1 MSTKAT
7 KSTIKQANVSS
18 AELKEL
24 LDIIPSINKGDA
36 MVSQSV
42 VRYVDIKNDIKALN
56 TEKNA
61 LKAKVFAELSSE
73 ISTIKASG
81 LSTKSAYKKAIDI
94 LKAKYHADKALNFE
108 LGLLTYFLNL
118 GLSLNKIE
126 ANASNLSKWRKDK
139 LTLAEIIKIA
149 K

>member
-7 KSTIKQANVSS
+7 VKQANVSS

-24 LDIIPSINKGDA
+24 LDIIPNINKEIT
-36 MVSQSV
+36 MLNESV
-42 VRYVDIKNDIKALN
+42 VRYVQVKEGIRALN
-56 TEKNA
+56 NEKA
-61 LKAKVFAELSSE
+61 TLKAKVFNELATE
-73 ISTIKASG
+73 ISVIKASG
-81 LSTKSAYKKAIDI
+81 LSTKSAYKKAIDT

-139 LTLAEIIKIA
+139 LSLDAILKLAK
-149 K
+149 